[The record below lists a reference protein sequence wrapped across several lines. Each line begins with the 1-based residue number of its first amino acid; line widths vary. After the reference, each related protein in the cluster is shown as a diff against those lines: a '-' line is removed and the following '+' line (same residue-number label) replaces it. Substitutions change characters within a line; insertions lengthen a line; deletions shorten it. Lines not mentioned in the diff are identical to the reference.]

1 MDLTERLIK
10 GISLG
15 IKNALNEAGRISHR
29 TIDRKL
35 WLSVASVISKN
46 RQTEAE
52 FIKPMKKLTKED
64 LLNRYVAA
72 LLIMKKPCP
81 KNEKDIEKLKTLKL
95 FAQKAIQ
102 LGATIDDIQNLYNIN
117 SGNTQKPQNVKQGFD
132 PSKLSGAKE
141 TAREKL
147 GKQDYKEY
155 VDSLKDQ
162 LTNKELNGQY
172 LYKYYVSYGYGF
184 GSDGFS
190 VGERKK
196 KDDKARRYV
205 LGTYLMSNENYD
217 IFVSRYTRL
226 ITKWARSSWDRE
238 VADKMVIGKEGLNL
252 SYIPKL
258 YETKEEAMEDH
269 DGMVNTAVVQFNG
282 DIFPSYF
289 KFNEVV
295 YSGLGSDSYLNTRAG
310 YIPALGELVDG
321 SRISNVL
328 NDIKGYVWTSTFKD
342 DTHVY
347 GYNGKDITL
356 LELGKDSAYVVP
368 FIPIEKGNKT
378 FSYIL
383 EQEHYAGALGLNKD
397 DYIKQD
403 KSNLLVLARSWKMK
417 IIESEYNAIE
427 NRVKHMSDRDLIS
440 NIINLLKKGV
450 GNHNNS
456 NGEKAFYAKAFYD
469 NHWNMRINKLIYR
482 NNRLYVEYW
491 TGGDSTDST
500 DWINV
505 DNLVGR
511 HTDDHAGT
519 RFSFDAKAKH
529 EILVTG
535 CSLLMYWDKQIKKYQ

>member
-1 MDLTERLIK
+1 MDLSKRILYSISK
-10 GISLG
+10 GIYQGLY
-15 IKNALNEAGRISHR
+15 EARNISHR

-35 WLSVASVISKN
+35 WLSVQSVISRN
-46 RQTEAE
+46 RSSEAE

-117 SGNTQKPQNVKQGFD
+117 SGNTQNPQNVKQGFD
-132 PSKLSGAKE
+132 PSKLPSSKE

-147 GKQDYKEY
+147 GKYDYKEY
-155 VDSLKDQ
+155 TDSLKDQ
-162 LTNKELNGQY
+162 LANKELNGQY
-172 LYKYYVSYGYGF
+172 LYKYYVSYGFGF
-184 GSDGFS
+184 GSNGFS
-190 VGERKK
+190 VGERNK
-196 KDDKARRYV
+196 KDDNARRYV
-205 LGTYLMSNENYD
+205 LGTYLMSNEKYD

-238 VADKMVIGKEGLNL
+238 VAGKMVIGNEGLNL
-252 SYIPKL
+252 RYIPKL

>member
-1 MDLTERLIK
+1 MELTERLIK

-46 RQTEAE
+46 RSTEAE

-132 PSKLSGAKE
+132 PSKLPGSKE

-295 YSGLGSDSYLNTRAG
+295 YSGIGSDSYLNTRAG

-342 DTHVY
+342 DKHVY
-347 GYNGKDITL
+347 GYNGKDITV

-383 EQEHYAGALGLNKD
+383 EQEHYAGALELNKD
-397 DYIKQD
+397 DFIKQD
-403 KSNLLVLARSWKMK
+403 NSNLLMLARSWKMN

-427 NRVKHMSDRDLIS
+427 NRVKHMSDRELIS
-440 NIINLLKKGV
+440 NIISLLKKGI
-450 GNHNNS
+450 GNNNKS
-456 NGEKAFYAKAFYD
+456 NGEKGFYKSGFYD
-469 NHWNMRINKLIYR
+469 NRWNMRINKLIYY

-519 RFSFDAKAKH
+519 RFSIDSAAKTQ
-529 EILVTG
+529 ILVTG
-535 CSLLMYWDKQIKKYQ
+535 CTLLMYWDKQIKKYS

>member
-46 RQTEAE
+46 RSTEAE

-141 TAREKL
+141 TARERL

-205 LGTYLMSNENYD
+205 LGTYLMSNEKYD

-295 YSGLGSDSYLNTRAG
+295 YSGIGSDSYLNTRAG

-328 NDIKGYVWTSTFKD
+328 NDVKGYVWTSTFKD

-347 GYNGKDITL
+347 GYNGKDITV

-378 FSYIL
+378 FNYIL

-397 DYIKQD
+397 DFIKQD
-403 KSNLLVLARSWKMK
+403 NSNLLMLARSWKMN

-427 NRVKHMSDRDLIS
+427 NRVKHMSDRELIS
-440 NIINLLKKGV
+440 NIISLLKKGI
-450 GNHNNS
+450 GNNNKS
-456 NGEKAFYAKAFYD
+456 NGEKGFYKSGFYD
-469 NHWNMRINKLIYR
+469 NRWNMRINKLIYY

-519 RFSFDAKAKH
+519 RFSIDSAAKTQ
-529 EILVTG
+529 ILVTG
-535 CSLLMYWDKQIKKYQ
+535 CTLLMYWDKQIKKYS

>member
-1 MDLTERLIK
+1 MELTERLIK

-46 RQTEAE
+46 RSTEAE

-132 PSKLSGAKE
+132 PSKLPGSKE

-172 LYKYYVSYGYGF
+172 LYKYYVSYGFGF
-184 GSDGFS
+184 GSNGFS
-190 VGERKK
+190 VGERNK
-196 KDDKARRYV
+196 KDDNARRYV
-205 LGTYLMSNENYD
+205 LGTYLMSNEKYD

-238 VADKMVIGKEGLNL
+238 VADKMVIGNEGLNL
-252 SYIPKL
+252 RYIPKL

-295 YSGLGSDSYLNTRAG
+295 YSSIGSDSYLNTRAG

-347 GYNGKDITL
+347 GYDGKNITV
-356 LELGKDSAYVVP
+356 LELGKDSAYVVT
-368 FIPIEKGNKT
+368 FIPIEKGDKT
-378 FSYIL
+378 FNYIL
-383 EQEHYAGALGLNKD
+383 EQEHYAGALGLDKD

-403 KSNLLVLARSWKMK
+403 KSNLLVLARSWKMN
-417 IIESEYNAIE
+417 IIESEYSAIE
-427 NRVKHMSDRDLIS
+427 NRVKHMSDRELIS
-440 NIINLLKKGV
+440 NIISLLKKGI
-450 GNHNNS
+450 GNNNKS
-456 NGEKAFYAKAFYD
+456 NVEKGFYKSAFYD
-469 NHWNMRINKLIYR
+469 NHWNMRINKLIYY

-505 DNLVGR
+505 DDLVGR
-511 HTDDHAGT
+511 HTDDRAGT
-519 RFSFDAKAKH
+519 RFSFDAEAKH
-529 EILVTG
+529 KILVTG
-535 CSLLMYWDKQIKKYQ
+535 CTLLMYWDKQIKKYS